1 MKSVYHH
8 FAIIFFLKL
17 FLCNC
22 ILAIPQ
28 KTLGKGL
35 FSLGLNELKNN
46 VDNNSLN
53 ILGELK
59 NSKPFINKSFIQIN
73 EKKDNVLLLKLY
85 KQNIASDKLSTYY
98 GKIAIGDN
106 SENIFNVLFDTG
118 STEFWVPFKTC
129 KFTKNNIH
137 NKYERTQSFK
147 YKYDNKGLPSVLEIN
162 YLSGK
167 LVGFDGIPT
176 AVLLTNQ
183 MVMLIL
189 FINTSIDIPVLEKFK
204 WDGIIG
210 LGFENEDSQK
220 RGIKPFLDHLK
231 DEKILTD
238 KNYKNMFGYYITNTG
253 GYITLGG
260 IDNRFKRSPDEK
272 IIWSPVST
280 EMGFWTIDIL
290 GIRKEKQPYMNERK
304 DDEVIVKYEG
314 FHDGSNRSIVDTGTF
329 LIYAPKKTMENYLND
344 LTINS
349 CEDKHKLPY
358 IIFQIKSK
366 EIESIKG
373 LSVIELVL
381 SPNDYV
387 IEYIDEVNSTKECI
401 IGIQSD
407 EDNINGWTLGQVF
420 LKSYYTIFDKD
431 NLQIGFVRNKQ
442 TLNDETYLN
451 ESFLRVNKKRNKKKS
466 YNGPLKQ

>member
-176 AVLLTNQ
+176 VYLL
-183 MVMLIL
+183 
-189 FINTSIDIPVLEKFK
+189 
-204 WDGIIG
+204 
-210 LGFENEDSQK
+210 
-220 RGIKPFLDHLK
+220 
-231 DEKILTD
+231 
-238 KNYKNMFGYYITNTG
+238 
-253 GYITLGG
+253 
-260 IDNRFKRSPDEK
+260 
-272 IIWSPVST
+272 
-280 EMGFWTIDIL
+280 
-290 GIRKEKQPYMNERK
+290 
-304 DDEVIVKYEG
+304 
-314 FHDGSNRSIVDTGTF
+314 
-329 LIYAPKKTMENYLND
+329 
-344 LTINS
+344 
-349 CEDKHKLPY
+349 
-358 IIFQIKSK
+358 
-366 EIESIKG
+366 
-373 LSVIELVL
+373 
-381 SPNDYV
+381 
-387 IEYIDEVNSTKECI
+387 
-401 IGIQSD
+401 
-407 EDNINGWTLGQVF
+407 DNIL
-420 LKSYYTIFDKD
+420 
-431 NLQIGFVRNKQ
+431 
-442 TLNDETYLN
+442 
-451 ESFLRVNKKRNKKKS
+451 
-466 YNGPLKQ
+466 